1 MLNTQLLLVRHG
13 ETVWNAEGRLQGS
26 NDIEL
31 NAAGLAQAEHV
42 AAAIAA
48 SPRRVEAIY
57 CSPLI
62 RARKTGEIIGQHL
75 QLAVTSDGRFAER
88 GLGQLEGKTKDDVL
102 ASDPEL
108 WAAWASGG
116 ELPANRGIVQ
126 RHVPVL
132 RDCLERLYTELVKC
146 LNRGVDVASEARVMQ
161 LRPAAAKRGEH
172 IRKKEHGD
180 AHVCSSSVGRPVRAL
195 FTHTQAVVSRNCCS
209 RCSSTMWPV
218 RVPGSEAALIT
229 GRTVITKIFRRLWCR
244 ALSIFKSQQIR
255 CLCVCC

>member
-116 ELPANRGIVQ
+116 ELPANRGI
-126 RHVPVL
+126 
-132 RDCLERLYTELVKC
+132 ETE
-146 LNRGVDVASEARVMQ
+146 D
-161 LRPAAAKRGEH
+161 
-172 IRKKEHGD
+172 
-180 AHVCSSSVGRPVRAL
+180 
-195 FTHTQAVVSRNCCS
+195 AVVSRVADGLASIKGTDLLVRNTGDPS
-209 RCSSTMWPV
+209 RR
-218 RVPGSEAALIT
+218 RVFAPIASAP
-229 GRTVITKIFRRLWCR
+229 
-244 ALSIFKSQQIR
+244 
-255 CLCVCC
+255 